1 MSTAACLTR
10 YLLAANVRMMNWK
23 GIGWK
28 RRWFMSMCCV
38 YVALFLAGG
47 GASEAGGPT
56 GCGEVAR
63 GGRAYLLGNS
73 V

>member
-1 MSTAACLTR
+1 MDPNDSNII
-10 YLLAANVRMMNWK
+10 YVNVP
-23 GIGWK
+23 
-28 RRWFMSMCCV
+28 V
-38 YVALFLAGG
+38 YVASFLAGG
-47 GASEAGGPT
+47 GVSEAGGPT